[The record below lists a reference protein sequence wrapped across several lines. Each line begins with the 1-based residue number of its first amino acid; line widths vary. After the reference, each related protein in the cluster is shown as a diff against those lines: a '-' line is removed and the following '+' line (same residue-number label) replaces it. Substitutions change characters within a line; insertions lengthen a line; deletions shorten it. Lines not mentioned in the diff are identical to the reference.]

1 MAKETNTS
9 PSVVAEL
16 LSSRR
21 HAADFTASRTDYIIA
36 RLRPL
41 ALVLAVLLPVWIPVD
56 YLLLPLADFLPLAIL
71 RLGAGGLALTLYF
84 LSSDS
89 GSRLAGAL
97 ARLAALMALPAAL
110 YVAARLQLEPG
121 SDNLLYGYAFFPILL
136 AAMLAVFPLT
146 LVEGLALGLPVLLG
160 YGALELILGTPLD
173 PSWLGML
180 WLLSLVALIALWTQL
195 SQLRMLLDLFRR
207 ATRDTVTG
215 VFNRRNLTERLEA
228 EHARWERHGR
238 PLTLL
243 QIELGGL
250 ERISN
255 EHGAAVANRLLA
267 QLAAV
272 IGRALRPTD
281 LIGRWNNDTLLAVLP
296 ETDDETAR
304 RLAGRVREVSELAG
318 VPLAT
323 GVTVRGEARITV
335 VAPVPRENLT
345 RLMTRIDHKL
355 ATPGG
360 VAAAG

>member
-1 MAKETNTS
+1 
-9 PSVVAEL
+9 
-16 LSSRR
+16 
-21 HAADFTASRTDYIIA
+21 
-36 RLRPL
+36 
-41 ALVLAVLLPVWIPVD
+41 LVLAVLLPVWIPVD
-56 YLLLPLADFLPLAIL
+56 YLLLPLTDFLPLAAL

-97 ARLAALMALPAAL
+97 ARLAALLFLPAAL
-110 YVAARLQLEPG
+110 YVAARLQLQSG
-121 SDNLLYGYAFFPILL
+121 SDNLLYGYAFFPILM

-160 YGALELILGTPLD
+160 YGALELVLGTPLD

-180 WLLSLVALIALWTQL
+180 WLLSLVALISLWTQL

-250 ERISN
+250 ERITN

-267 QLAAV
+267 QLADV
-272 IGRALRPTD
+272 IERALRPTD
-281 LIGRWNNDTLLAVLP
+281 LIGRWNADTLLAVLP

-304 RLAGRVREVSELAG
+304 RMAGRVREVSELAS

-323 GVTVRGEARITV
+323 GGTLRAEARITV

-355 ATPGG
+355 AAPSR
-360 VAAAG
+360 VAAVG